1 MLKVSYSELT
11 EFAQC
16 RRRWELRY
24 REGWLPP
31 EDPEPLVLGQ
41 AVHAGLAAKAK
52 GEDIELATIQAITES
67 TLAPAPNRRRWIAA
81 KALPLVEATEIP
93 EGEIIGVEHRFGLK
107 WDMDGVRFQFVG
119 VMDLVLK
126 CDDNILVLDWKT
138 REFPTAI
145 ACENSTINWQFTR
158 LLRWTCGLV
167 KKFRQRGWP

>member
-52 GEDIELATIQAITES
+52 EDDIELATIQAMTES
-67 TLAPAPNRRRWIAA
+67 TLAPNRRRWIAA

-93 EGEIIGVEHRFGLK
+93 EGEIIGVEHRFWSSTGK
-107 WDMDGVRFQFVG
+107 QYP
-119 VMDLVLK
+119 
-126 CDDNILVLDWKT
+126 
-138 REFPTAI
+138 ESPTAI
-145 ACENSTINWQFTR
+145 ACANLMINWHSTR
-158 LLRWTCGLV
+158 LLPWTCGLV
-167 KKFRQRGWP
+167 KKSRRHGWP